1 MPFPHDLSFKLINA
15 MTPDMARRLAGL
27 HLRCFTGPESWSV
40 EEFQAIP
47 EDPVRWGVYAET
59 EAEGPV
65 GLAVVMEAGD
75 NCELLTIGCHP
86 SFRNMGIARY
96 MLQFLEDVATS
107 RRSARLLLDVAAD
120 NPEAISLYTSEGYS
134 QQGVRKGYYDR
145 GAGMRT
151 DAILMV
157 KPIGKVG

>member
-1 MPFPHDLSFKLINA
+1 MQFPHDLSFKLLNSI
-15 MTPDMARRLAGL
+15 TPDVARQLAGL
-27 HLRCFTGPESWSV
+27 HMRCFTGTESWSV
-40 EEFQAIP
+40 AEFEAIP
-47 EDPVRWGVYAET
+47 GDPVRWGVYAET
-59 EAEGPV
+59 ESDGPV

-96 MLQFLEDVATS
+96 MLQFLEDVATTRHIS
-107 RRSARLLLDVAAD
+107 RLLLDVAAD
-120 NPEAISLYTSEGYS
+120 NPQAISLYASEGYS
-134 QQGVRKGYYDR
+134 QEGLRKGYYDR

-157 KPIGKVG
+157 KPIRKVG